1 MVNVEKIVK
10 LIRSLGINV
19 YDVSESYYTN
29 YIDKAFAWYRG
40 DLGADFHVQTDY
52 NGVSTCNI
60 EKAKFHIAKRICEAH
75 ADLEFNENINI
86 NIKDERIRDWLL
98 GYEEMQ
104 GFLGQND
111 FWNKASSLYEITCA
125 LGIGSIEIVCNNL
138 VDNGNVIKVTDK
150 TTMELQYH
158 NALSII
164 PISWNANRD
173 IKEIAFVEPFKKN
186 NTNYISLRM
195 HVLEDGKYVI
205 YNKVIKDINGT
216 YSFDRLETDKTIEK
230 FDTGSDVPW
239 FSVCKLNIQN
249 NYDIYTPM
257 GASVYMNALDMF
269 MSLDNILTAIRD
281 ASEYCKPIR
290 IYPIDLLSKDE
301 ETGQYSIP
309 KTMQKKTFYYAG
321 DATRGTADM
330 DGKKLGITTIQDDP
344 MFDKL
349 SDGAQ
354 HILDYISETCGL
366 GNSYFKFNSGSV
378 EKTATEVISSNS
390 ELWRSVRRNQLAVEK
405 FLIATIK
412 SIIHVQ
418 NFICIGEVFNEN
430 TYISIDFDQSI
441 IEDKTAERQRML
453 DEVKLGIISKEDYRN
468 KWYGMSRRDT
478 DSSYINNKVS
488 LNKEEVEPVK

>member
-1 MVNVEKIVK
+1 MAKVEQIVK

-19 YDVSESYYTN
+19 YDVSDAYYIN

-40 DLGADFHVQTDY
+40 DLGADFHIQDDW
-52 NGVSTCNI
+52 NGVSTVEI

-75 ADLEFNENINI
+75 ADLEFNENVNI
-86 NIKDERIRDWLL
+86 NIKDKKVRDWLL
-98 GYEEMQ
+98 GYEEVN
-104 GFLGQND
+104 GFLGDND

-125 LGIGSIEIVCNNL
+125 LGIGAIEIVCNNL
-138 VDNGNVIKVTDK
+138 VDNGKVIKVTDK

-164 PISWNANRD
+164 PISWNSNRE
-173 IKEIAFVEPFKKN
+173 IKEIAFAEPYKKN
-186 NTNYISLRM
+186 NASYISLRM

-205 YNKVIKDINGT
+205 YNKVIKDVNGT
-216 YSFDRLETDKTIEK
+216 YSFDRIETDKTIEK
-230 FDTGSDVPW
+230 FETGSDIPW

-281 ASEYCKPIR
+281 GSEVCKPIR
-290 IYPIDLLSKDE
+290 IYPIDLLSKDD

-321 DATRGTADM
+321 DKTRGTADIS
-330 DGKKLGITTIQDDP
+330 GNKLDIMTIQDDP

-349 SDGAQ
+349 ADGAQ
-354 HILDYISETCGL
+354 HVLDYISELCGL

-378 EKTATEVISSNS
+378 EKTATEVVSSNS
-390 ELWRSVRRNQLAVEK
+390 ELWRSVRRNELAIEK
-405 FLIATIK
+405 FLLATIK
-412 SIIHVQ
+412 SIIHVH
-418 NFICIGEVFNEN
+418 NFIGLGDVLNEEA
-430 TYISIDFDQSI
+430 YISIDFDQSI

-453 DEVKLGIISKEDYRN
+453 DEVKLGIISADEYRE
-468 KWYGMSRRDT
+468 KWYGMARRDN
-478 DSSYINNKVS
+478 DSSNIHD
-488 LNKEEVEPVK
+488 EEAQE